1 MFWYGF
7 VELTAP
13 VQAHMCGLNFYGD
26 LLAGGMCD
34 DEDRLLHLQ
43 EMVEVQHSICKRAL
57 QLDYDTLLCAVS
69 FQADFLDRLFR
80 AGFRM
85 HVFSVNRKR
94 YGKFV

>member
-1 MFWYGF
+1 
-7 VELTAP
+7 
-13 VQAHMCGLNFYGD
+13 MCGLNFYGD